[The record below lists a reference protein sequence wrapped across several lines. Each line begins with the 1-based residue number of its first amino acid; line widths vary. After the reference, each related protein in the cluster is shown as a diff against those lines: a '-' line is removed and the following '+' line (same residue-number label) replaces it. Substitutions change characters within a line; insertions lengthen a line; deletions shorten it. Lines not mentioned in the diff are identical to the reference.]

1 MKNYTYQCKKVSE
14 NELLTLK
21 NELLTLRNV
30 LLEVIS
36 KSNAIEKSN

>member
-21 NELLTLRNV
+21 NV